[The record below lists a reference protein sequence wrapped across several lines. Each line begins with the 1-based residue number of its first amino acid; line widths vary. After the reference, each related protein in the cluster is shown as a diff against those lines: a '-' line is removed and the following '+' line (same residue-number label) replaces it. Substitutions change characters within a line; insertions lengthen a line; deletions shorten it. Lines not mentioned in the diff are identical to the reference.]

1 RVSYGMQGRLPRGLP
16 PPDGRCV
23 RSRSRVSARHCAR
36 RYHVTSAASSALRHG
51 AAAMMTALAFILFY
65 AIDRTAGAIFA
76 PGPDP
81 ATVIASAR
89 VDYFWR
95 TITGLYV
102 APFFYAA

>member
-1 RVSYGMQGRLPRGLP
+1 
-16 PPDGRCV
+16 
-23 RSRSRVSARHCAR
+23 
-36 RYHVTSAASSALRHG
+36 
-51 AAAMMTALAFILFY
+51 MMTALAFILFY

-102 APFFYAA
+102 APFFYAATLWLSRGREDRAWTLAARLVVPVSVLGAVLSVLFP